1 MDRPSVRLPLRG
13 GCLCGA
19 IRYRLNAA
27 PLLVYICHCHDCQV
41 RSGSAFSLNI
51 LALTADLT
59 VSGTA
64 NAVRRTTPKGREVE
78 DNTCGVCGTFML
90 AHAVAT
96 PDYTAL
102 RAGTLDD
109 ASWAVPIAQT
119 WVTSALPWAVIPGVR
134 QFEPKGFDFAAMI
147 DAWRATAPTFAK
159 CPQ

>member
-1 MDRPSVRLPLRG
+1 MDRPSVRLPLHG

-27 PLLVYICHCHDCQV
+27 PLLVYICHCHDCQI

-59 VSGTA
+59 VSGSV
-64 NAVRRTTPKGREVE
+64 NAVRRMTPKGREVE
-78 DNTCGVCGTFML
+78 DNACVACGTFML
-90 AHAVAT
+90 AHAVTT

-119 WVTSALPWAVIPGVR
+119 WVTSALPWAVIPGVP
-134 QFEPKGFDFAAMI
+134 QFEPRGFDFAAMI
-147 DAWRATAPTFAK
+147 EAWRATAPTFASP
-159 CPQ
+159 C